1 MRFMGKG
8 QRRENLKIAWL
19 ISLHNGGYFPLLSIL
34 ENPNNGNSEKSIINR
49 DCYTKESEIYLK
61 VLDRDEGG

>member
-1 MRFMGKG
+1 MKFMEKR

-34 ENPNNGNSEKSIINR
+34 KNPSNGNSKKSIINR
-49 DCYTKESEIYLK
+49 DCYTKESEIYVK
-61 VLDRDEGG
+61 DLDRDEGG